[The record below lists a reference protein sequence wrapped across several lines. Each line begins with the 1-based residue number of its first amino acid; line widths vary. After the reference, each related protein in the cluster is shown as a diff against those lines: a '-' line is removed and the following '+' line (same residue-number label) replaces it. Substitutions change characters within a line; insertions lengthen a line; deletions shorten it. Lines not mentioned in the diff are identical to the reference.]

1 MGDAL
6 HFRLG
11 ICDFPP
17 FTYID
22 HGREYGPWVSLIRG
36 ALPRN
41 ATSEFVTFNTGEC
54 NSDIMLQSLALNH
67 TDIAVHPMIMDGQ
80 CDSCLWSY
88 PLSSNG
94 LVMVSGL
101 ESESANIYLSSFTT
115 AAWLMIGAM
124 AAMFAISAILME
136 WRRSRWI
143 NAPHTF
149 LTLAANIHMST
160 DIGIP
165 AYTLYAAMVVCSTL
179 TAALYTADLT
189 SMVLQDKSLIGNNV
203 KKVIAGGRPFSV
215 VEGGPV
221 QQMAY
226 EFPAASFSIVS
237 ADRAEASLPSLMLWE
252 QGERLV
258 NKMCD
263 PVVSV
268 SGAINRLPYGMA
280 FREGAA
286 GVDIVNS
293 RLREASLSD
302 SPQASMVSWII
313 GRYQCVEQ
321 QAVQMNRAMITPLLL
336 ATLVVYACAISAKVL
351 QACWI
356 KRQARRAIA
365 NAETI

>member
-1 MGDAL
+1 MGDVL

-22 HGREYGPWVSLIRG
+22 HGRAYGPWVSLIRG

-41 ATSEFVTFNTGEC
+41 ATSEFVTLNTGEC
-54 NSDIMLQSLALNH
+54 NSDAMLQSLALNR
-67 TDIAVHPMIMDGQ
+67 TDIAVHPMIMDGE
-80 CDSCLWSY
+80 CDGCLWSY

-101 ESESANIYLSSFTT
+101 ESESANIFLSSFTT
-115 AAWLMIGAM
+115 GAWLMVGAM

-136 WRRSRWI
+136 WRRSRWT
-143 NAPHTF
+143 NAPHAF
-149 LTLAANIHMST
+149 LTLAANIHMSS
-160 DIGIP
+160 DVGIP
-165 AYTLYAAMVVCSTL
+165 AYTLYTAMVVCSTL

-189 SMVLQDKSLIGNNV
+189 STVLQEKSLIGNNV

-221 QQMAY
+221 TQMGH
-226 EFPAASFSIVS
+226 EFPAAAFAIVPV
-237 ADRAEASLPSLMLWE
+237 DRAEASLPSLMLWE

-280 FREGAA
+280 FREGAG
-286 GVDIVNS
+286 GVDVVNGG
-293 RLREASLSD
+293 LREASLSD
-302 SPQASMVSWII
+302 IPQASMVSWIT

-321 QAVQMNRAMITPLLL
+321 RAVQMNRAMITPLLL
-336 ATLVVYACAISAKVL
+336 ATLVVYACVVGAKVL
-351 QACWI
+351 QSCWE
-356 KRQARRAIA
+356 RLRARAAIVDV
-365 NAETI
+365 ETI